1 MRKLYVSLAAFLLV
15 VTATS
20 VVACG
25 NTRKLK
31 SITIDPASADARN
44 FPTGQIQFTAS
55 GTYTD
60 GSKINPLSVVW
71 SGGQPW
77 TLMPWII
84 QLDSN
89 GLASCGNAQAGTY
102 SVFATAPLDTSF
114 PVSQMNMSTPQ
125 LTATAQLTCP

>member
-1 MRKLYVSLAAFLLV
+1 MRKLSVSLAALLLV
-15 VTATS
+15 GTATS

-25 NTRKLK
+25 NTRRLK
-31 SITIDPASADARN
+31 SITINPASADARD
-44 FPTGQIQFTAS
+44 FPNGQIQFTAS

-60 GSKINPLSVVW
+60 GSKVNPLGVVW

-89 GLASCGNAQAGTY
+89 GLASCGNAQPGTY
-102 SVFATAPLDTSF
+102 TVFATAPLDPTF
-114 PVSQMNMSTPQ
+114 PLSKMNMSTPQ
-125 LTATAQLTCP
+125 LTTTAQVTCP